1 MTVFHSIK
9 QTKRRHLNNMT
20 LKQKS
25 NLNLRN
31 AAVTHR
37 NTSIENRQSIE
48 TTRMKCPEP
57 LFKNDTIYMNG
68 FNKICDTF
76 QADIVEFNLQYL
88 IGRIKKLED
97 MRNEQKNLKLK
108 PTNLELKLKESLSNL
123 LRTTTETTLHSS
135 EIRQQIARE
144 FISKL
149 RGNIHL
155 NESTS
160 QIQSETKVFMSS
172 NTSFSSSSSYSNF
185 QSLPLSLLMKTC
197 LSSISSSTT
206 SLRHSYNLRSTT
218 HTTSRT
224 NFSNQN

>member
-1 MTVFHSIK
+1 M
-9 QTKRRHLNNMT
+9 L
-20 LKQKS
+20 
-25 NLNLRN
+25 
-31 AAVTHR
+31 
-37 NTSIENRQSIE
+37 
-48 TTRMKCPEP
+48 
-57 LFKNDTIYMNG
+57 
-68 FNKICDTF
+68 
-76 QADIVEFNLQYL
+76 FNLQYL

-97 MRNEQKNLKLK
+97 MRNDQRNLKIK
-108 PTNLELKLKESLSNL
+108 PTNLELKLKESLTNL

-172 NTSFSSSSSYSNF
+172 NTSFSSSSSSYSNF